1 MDNSNLKS
9 KQKEGAYSRA
19 KEKVQE
25 LKSLYFS
32 LIFYVIVNSGLIYI
46 WYEYS
51 SHSVQWFWFPII
63 GWGIGLVFKAIN
75 AYDLNVLFGK
85 QWEQKQIQKYLGSE
99 NTLEQS
105 QIINDNAYQKAK
117 KKVDS
122 IRGFYSHFA
131 VYLIVNAFI
140 VSTIVSTTKIEL
152 LSFSA
157 LSTPIFWGIGLLAH
171 GLSVFGSDLLFGKD
185 WEDRKIKRLMDT
197 EYNDIK

>member
-25 LKSLYFS
+25 LKSFYFS
-32 LIFYVIVNSGLIYI
+32 LIFYVIVNLGLVYI
-46 WYEYS
+46 WSEYS

-75 AYDLNVLFGK
+75 AYELNVVFGK

-105 QIINDNAYQKAK
+105 QITNDNAYQNAK

-131 VYLIVNAFI
+131 VYLVVNAFI
-140 VSTIVSTTKIEL
+140 VSTIVSTTRIDL

-171 GLSVFGSDLLFGKD
+171 GLGVFGSDFIFGQD
-185 WEDRKIKRLMDT
+185 WEDRKIKQLMDT